1 MRIYEIECKLK
12 HSGLYDFIIPS
23 SRGSVGRLVDC
34 LFRSGSF
41 VWKING
47 FIQRIKC
54 NHYPTLTGHGIFA
67 DDVNA
72 DFWTASALVNLAESC
87 TYIRVY
93 YAFRV
98 CSTPGFTPS
107 CTPSRDSRLSAMQ
120 PWTKLSWTLAT
131 PFTYYVRHLRR
142 RGVLCCDCSI
152 LFSGWA
158 NTCNLDSKLLC
169 GGQEPYTINS
179 YRYEIPCPPA
189 IPLYIYIIPARIYL
203 HIFSPR
209 LFSIV
214 SIGHFFFHNKKGWRA

>member
-1 MRIYEIECKLK
+1 MDSFSESNVIIIQRWLVTEFLRTTWWLTFGLRRPWSIWPKVVRIYVYIT
-12 HSGLYDFIIPS
+12 H
-23 SRGSVGRLVDC
+23 
-34 LFRSGSF
+34 F
-41 VWKING
+41 VCVP
-47 FIQRIKC
+47 R
-54 NHYPTLTGHGIFA
+54 P
-67 DDVNA
+67 
-72 DFWTASALVNLAESC
+72 
-87 TYIRVY
+87 
-93 YAFRV
+93 
-98 CSTPGFTPS
+98 
-107 CTPSRDSRLSAMQ
+107 DSRRRARRAETLGSAMQ

-179 YRYEIPCPPA
+179 YRYEIPSPPA
-189 IPLYIYIIPARIYL
+189 IPFIYIIPARIYL

-214 SIGHFFFHNKKGWRA
+214 SIGHFFFSIIKKDGEPSSWFFVAR